1 MSSSIARSS
10 VQCCLCLKLLDS
22 VSHVKTRKRF
32 YGSNCVAER
41 TILCDLLMRRNVQLP
56 SQLQFAQNLSAY
68 AQLSNANALLC
79 ASCSRL
85 LIRIRTTEQE
95 LVKSLGVVDKYLGL
109 LSPQPQSCAPTQG
122 QGTTNME
129 VDIGHSSNQCP
140 AIVSFV

>member
-22 VSHVKTRKRF
+22 VSHVKTCKHF
-32 YGSNCVAER
+32 YGSNCVAKR
-41 TILCDLLMRRNVQLP
+41 TILCELLMRRNVQL
-56 SQLQFAQNLSAY
+56 QFAENLSVY
-68 AQLSNANALLC
+68 AQLSNANALLY

-109 LSPQPQSCAPTQG
+109 LSPQPQSCALTQG

-140 AIVSFV
+140 AIISFV